1 MQRGHSL
8 EFECRQCQKNIKFSI
23 FDVDQ
28 KNITC
33 QHCSKKYCFDDE
45 VLIRQLKKFEAL
57 CRQIQES
64 EEILGSA
71 YIGVDAGDKSVK
83 IPFKLLLTR
92 LNSKLDL
99 KLDKESL
106 PISFR
111 FEPLQD
117 LPKN

>member
-8 EFECRQCQKNIKFSI
+8 EFECRQCQKNINFSI
-23 FDVDQ
+23 FEIDQ
-28 KNITC
+28 KDIIC
-33 QHCSKKYCFDDE
+33 PHCSKKYCFDDE

-57 CRQIQES
+57 CRQIRES
-64 EEILGSA
+64 EEILGGA
-71 YIGVDAGDKSVK
+71 YVGVDTGDKSVK

-92 LNSKLDL
+92 LSSRLDL
-99 KLDKESL
+99 KLNQELL